1 MARPL
6 YAILLDGGFLT
17 RKLYKQSSVRGV
29 PGTPATASDIVKEC
43 TRLQGIPAV
52 ADYELLRIYYYDA
65 FPSSAR
71 LQLPVSKKPLNLAA
85 TPRYKQAQRL
95 YDQLVLMPHFA
106 LRMGTVILSR
116 AKWRMK
122 PAVAQSLLTN
132 PRPLV
137 DTDFDLDLSQKGVDM
152 RVGMD
157 MARLALRELV
167 RTIIVVTGDSDF
179 VPAFKFVR
187 REGVKVILEPLGHS
201 VSPELRHHADIVL

>member
-1 MARPL
+1 
-6 YAILLDGGFLT
+6 LLDGGFLT
-17 RKLYKQSSVRGV
+17 RKLYKQSSVQGV
-29 PGTPATASDIVKEC
+29 PGTPATAADIVQEC
-43 TRLQGIPAV
+43 TRLQGISEV
-52 ADYELLRIYYYDA
+52 IDYELLRIYYYDA

-116 AKWRMK
+116 AKWRLK
-122 PAVAQSLLTN
+122 PTVAQSLLTN

-137 DTDFDLDLSQKGVDM
+137 DNDFDLDLSQKGVDM

-167 RTIIVVTGDSDF
+167 RIIIVVTGDSDF
-179 VPAFKFVR
+179 IPAFKFVR

-201 VSPELRHHADIVL
+201 ISPELKHHADIVL